1 MSLKSNYEYIR
12 DWCNHRFL
20 RRDEKVDVDLSNYY
34 TKDEVYAKD
43 ETGILWVKDPGNW
56 IESTSKSNLCTA
68 LNITSEQFDKLLAGK
83 YPIIVTTFIDYGE
96 VTCTG
101 RVWSIQEATPN
112 DGVYYIEVD
121 SHDPTAT
128 RSIWIGINSN
138 NTYSFG
144 WSGSRYESRE
154 FKVTSISSSNND
166 VQYPSAKAVYDFVT
180 NNTSNV
186 GTLNTNNTTAQTA
199 SSSESLSGTINLHK
213 VAKTGTYS
221 DLIGTPTIPSAPGT
235 LNTNN
240 ALSQSV
246 SSSEAL
252 SGTIKLHKVA
262 KTGTYLDLINAPR
275 IFVGTSATAAG
286 TAAKAVV
293 CSSYNA
299 LNTGDVVFVRFT
311 NTNTVASPTL
321 NVNSKGA
328 KTIKCLVNGQ
338 LVDLPNAGMIL
349 ANQTLQF
356 QYDGTYWVLM
366 NTDTLPDLS
375 PYLTIADY
383 QTDEEVI
390 AASLNELNT
399 RIKAVEDDIETVL
412 DQIIQPTS

>member
-43 ETGILWVKDPGNW
+43 ETGILWITMPDGPIKGR
-56 IESTSKSNLCTA
+56 SKSNLCTT
-68 LNITSEQFDKLLAGK
+68 LNITSEQFDRLLAGK
-83 YPIIVTTFIDYGE
+83 YPIIVPTFPGINGD
-96 VTCTG
+96 TITG
-101 RVWSIQEATPN
+101 RSWVIQEAVPN
-112 DGVYYIEVD
+112 DSVSYIEAD
-121 SHDPTAT
+121 SNDPT
-128 RSIWIGINSN
+128 
-138 NTYSFG
+138 NTYTVYISVEG
-144 WSGSRYESRE
+144 NDSYSLNWNNSGYESIAS
-154 FKVTSISSSNND
+154 KVTSISSSNND

-221 DLIGTPTIPSAPGT
+221 DLIGIPAIGT

-240 ALSQSV
+240 TTAQSV

-252 SGTIKLHKVA
+252 NGTIKLHKVA
-262 KTGTYLDLINAPR
+262 KTGTYLDLVNAPR

-299 LNTGDVVFVRFT
+299 LNRGDIVFVRFT

-328 KTIKCLVNGQ
+328 KTIKCLVNGA
-338 LVDLPNAGMIL
+338 LTDLPNAGMIL

-375 PYLTIADY
+375 QYLTIADY